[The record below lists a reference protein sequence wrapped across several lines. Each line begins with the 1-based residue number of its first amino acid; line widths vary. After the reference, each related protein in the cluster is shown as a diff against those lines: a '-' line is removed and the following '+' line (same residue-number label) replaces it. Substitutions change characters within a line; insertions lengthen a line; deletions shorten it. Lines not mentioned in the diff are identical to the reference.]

1 MTQMNKWKKG
11 ILQVLAVVVV
21 LALALGGFKAMSA
34 ARKPPE
40 KKGQVSLA
48 PLVKAVKVAPE
59 QMQITV
65 MGYGT
70 VKPCKTIQVVP
81 QVQGRIVQRHEGL
94 VDGGFFRANEALAV
108 IEKRDFQIAAEMA
121 DATVAQAQ
129 VALETARAEGQIAK
143 DQWKKMNP
151 GKEPEN
157 ILVYHEP
164 QIRSA
169 EAQLRAARVQLEKA
183 KLDLERTQVSMPF
196 DGRILST
203 EVDVGQFVT
212 VGKSFATAYAT
223 DAVEIDI
230 PLENEELQWLDLV
243 LDGSKL
249 GPLVSIGN
257 DFAGAAHCWEGR
269 IIRTKAQVDARSRMV
284 YVVVRVAN
292 PFETS
297 DQRPPLIPGMFVSAG
312 IQGKTVPSVVSVP
325 RHAIRAGDRVW
336 LDIEGVLRIRPVTVL
351 RTDKTNAYVSKGLT
365 DGDVVITSPIDIIT
379 EGMTIRTL
387 LESSSSTVD

>member
-1 MTQMNKWKKG
+1 MNKWKKG
-11 ILQVLAVVVV
+11 LLQVLAVTVV
-21 LALALGGFKAMSA
+21 LALAMGGFAKMSA
-34 ARKPPE
+34 ARKAPE
-40 KKGQVSLA
+40 KKDQVSLA
-48 PLVKAVKVAPE
+48 PLVKAVKVTPQ

-65 MGYGT
+65 TGYGT

-81 QVQGRIVQRHEGL
+81 QVQGRIVRRHEGL
-94 VDGGFFRANEALAV
+94 VDGGFFRAHEALVV
-108 IEKRDFQIAAEMA
+108 IEERDFQIAVEMA

-143 DQWKKMNP
+143 DQWQKMNP

-169 EAQLRAARVQLEKA
+169 EAQLRAARVQLERA

-212 VGKSFATAYAT
+212 VGKSLATVYAT
-223 DAVEIDI
+223 DAVEIDV

-243 LDGSKL
+243 LDGSEL
-249 GPLVSIGN
+249 GPLVSISS
-257 DFAGAAHCWEGR
+257 DFAGSKHCWEGR
-269 IIRTKAQVDARSRMV
+269 IVRTKAQVDARSRMV

-292 PFETS
+292 PFEKS
-297 DQRPPLIPGMFVSAG
+297 GARPPLMPGMFVSAG
-312 IQGKTVPSVVSVP
+312 IQGITVPSVVSVP
-325 RHAIRAGDRVW
+325 RHAIRAGNQVW
-336 LDIEGVLRIRPVTVL
+336 LDIEGVLSIRPVTVL
-351 RTDKTNAYVSKGLT
+351 RTDKTHAYVGQGVT

-379 EGMTIRTL
+379 EGMAIRTL
-387 LESSSSTVD
+387 LESSSSAVD